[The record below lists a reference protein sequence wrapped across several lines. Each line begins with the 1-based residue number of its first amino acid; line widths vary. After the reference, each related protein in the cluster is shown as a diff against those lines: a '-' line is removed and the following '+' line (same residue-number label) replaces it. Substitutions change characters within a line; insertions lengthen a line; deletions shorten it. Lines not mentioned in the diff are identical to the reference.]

1 MDVKIILKN
10 YPQKKYLNIVVEHI
24 PCGYSM
30 STIWTFDGIE
40 NNYDVNRGKYCMKKF
55 CKCLTEHAMQII
67 NFEKKKI
74 MPLTNGE
81 YKLYLSQ
88 TNCHIYKQ
96 KFGDKY
102 TNDKKYCIVTDHCH
116 YTGKYRSAANSICNL
131 KYNISKFLFFFTM
144 DQTMIVILL

>member
-74 MPLTNGE
+74 IPLTNGE

-88 TNCHIYKQ
+88 VNCHIYKQ

-131 KYNISKFLFFFTM
+131 KYNISKFLCFFIM

>member
-74 MPLTNGE
+74 IPLTNGE

-88 TNCHIYKQ
+88 VNCHIYKQ

-102 TNDKKYCIVTDHCH
+102 TNDKKYCIVTDHGH

-131 KYNISKFLFFFTM
+131 KYI
-144 DQTMIVILL
+144 

>member
-10 YPQKKYLNIVVEHI
+10 HPQKKYLNIVVEYI

-55 CKCLTEHAMQII
+55 CKCLTEHTMQII

-74 MPLTNGE
+74 IALSNGE

-88 TNCHIYKQ
+88 TNCQICKQ
-96 KFGDKY
+96 KFRDKY
-102 TNDKKYCIVTDHCH
+102 TNDKKYCIVIDHCH

-131 KYNISKFLFFFTM
+131 RYNISKFLCFFTM
-144 DQTMIVILL
+144 DQV